1 MPARLARVASVGA
14 RRDVWHAAA
23 TTPARRPRHPH
34 EGAAITETT
43 RLLAAIEFA
52 ARHHRSQRRKGRGAD
67 PYINHPIQ
75 VAELIARVGG
85 HTELQTLMAAI
96 LHDTVE
102 DTEAELEDIERA
114 FGAEVA
120 ALVAEVTDDK
130 SLPKEERKRLQIEHA
145 PHLTSRAQVIKL
157 ADKLCNVTDIG
168 ADPPTWWEP
177 ERMFAYFDWADAVVA
192 GLRGVNPALEALYD
206 ERVAAARAAIR
217 ARADEDAGGKRR
229 KKRD

>member
-1 MPARLARVASVGA
+1 MASVGA
-14 RRDVWHAAA
+14 RREVVGAAA
-23 TTPARRPRHPH
+23 GGPARCAPTFRA
-34 EGAAITETT
+34 GAAITEST
-43 RLLAAIEFA
+43 RLLAAATFA
-52 ARHHRSQRRKGRGAD
+52 ARQHRGQRRKGSLAD
-67 PYINHPIQ
+67 PYINHPLQ

-102 DTEAELEDIERA
+102 DTDTELEDIERE
-114 FGAEVA
+114 FGAEIA

-130 SLPKEERKRLQIEHA
+130 SIPKSERKRLQVEHA
-145 PHLTSRAQVIKL
+145 PHLTPRAKVIKL

-177 ERMFAYFDWADAVVA
+177 ERMLGYFDWADAVVA

-206 ERVAAARAAIR
+206 ERVAASRAAVQ
-217 ARADEDAGGKRR
+217 ARVEEDAGKKKG
-229 KKRD
+229 KKRK

>member
-1 MPARLARVASVGA
+1 MG
-14 RRDVWHAAA
+14 AAA
-23 TTPARRPRHPH
+23 SIPARRPRHPH
-34 EGAAITETT
+34 AGAAITETT

-52 ARHHRSQRRKGRGAD
+52 ARYHRAQRRKGSSAD

-85 HTELQTLMAAI
+85 HTEPQTLMAAV

-102 DTEAELEDIERA
+102 DTAAELEDIERE
-114 FGAEVA
+114 FGTEIA

-130 SLPKEERKRLQIEHA
+130 SLPKAERKRLQVVHA
-145 PHLTSRAQVIKL
+145 PQLTPRAKVIKL

-168 ADPPTWWEP
+168 ADPPTWWET

-206 ERVAAARAAIR
+206 ERVAAARTAIR
-217 ARADEDAGGKRR
+217 ARADEDAGTHGKRKR
-229 KKRD
+229 K